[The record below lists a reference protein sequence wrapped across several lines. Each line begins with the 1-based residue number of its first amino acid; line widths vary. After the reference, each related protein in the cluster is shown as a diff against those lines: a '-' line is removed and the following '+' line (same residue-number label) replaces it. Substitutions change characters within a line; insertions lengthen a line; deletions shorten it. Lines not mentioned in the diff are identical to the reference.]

1 MAINL
6 ALTLTLDGR
15 DAFWNSGNTGTKL
28 DITHLQF
35 GTRNRLPTGE
45 ESLLSLPKQS
55 VKIQNGNKIGPD
67 QVRIMATMPGIE
79 NYNVTEIGLW
89 SGEPGLV
96 GSILIAYTSV
106 RTGYI
111 AQMVNGIDLVFT
123 YDMVIAT
130 TDIDKI
136 NIVKDTDQ
144 SSTFSLLAEHETD
157 RNAHPFY
164 VTTDTAQTISGAKT
178 FTNKAI
184 FSGGLTGELTGNAST
199 ATQLKTPRTIGGV
212 SFNGTA
218 NINLPGVNI
227 TGNQNTSGN
236 AATASKLAAAVLIG
250 GVAFDGSAAI
260 NLPGVDIAGNQNTS
274 GNAATATKLQ
284 TARTINGVSFDG
296 SANIT
301 IADNT
306 KLPLA
311 GGTITGSLNVSDTIT
326 VTNVGE
332 QVGAFKKLIQ
342 ASTTTDGGFIA
353 VGNDGVDKGYVE
365 IGTTDDADAEIYAS
379 QRTSANAVIRRA
391 KLLDDAGNTSFP
403 GTVTAPT
410 FNGAL
415 NGNAATATK
424 LQTARSINGVGFDG
438 TANITIADD
447 TKLPLTGGTLTGGL
461 TAPNLTATGSINAT
475 TCGVTGMGNYSP
487 TGQGAY
493 LSWNRNDGW
502 GRTDFINNRGG
513 GAGGFD
519 WWNGNES
526 SYTQVM
532 SLDQS
537 GVLSTKGGFNGNA
550 TSATKLQ
557 TARTINGV
565 SFDGTSDINIAAETP
580 SITLINSDAT
590 LASATTPGLY
600 SVAGYSI
607 AGLYDYGL
615 LRVWSFGGVWNQ
627 MFISHNSNSNGSVA
641 IRQSWNGTTGYNAW
655 RVIDSPNVGGNAA
668 TATRL
673 QTART
678 INGVPFNGTSDIN
691 IADNTKLP
699 LTGGTLTG
707 NLITKTSFLA
717 QTIQELG
724 VGDNT
729 PIRVPEIVAPLD
741 VSGYIPFMHGSML
754 TANMGYRTQISIGG
768 YRGSNKWD
776 NSGAYIAIGGEDT
789 NPVESFRFLHGRRIT
804 NSTGP
809 ILLEGNATS
818 ATRLETQR
826 SIFGL
831 LFDGTNDVSGS
842 ITASTGIVKSGN
854 NHYIDMG
861 RDSVDRM
868 NFYNYGGNYNFID
881 SHNNVTYLS
890 INKDI
895 VSASNLRLSGS
906 VYCSKYKSNSRV
918 WLTDHSEYNA
928 QGMNVGSL
936 FVGDRYAEDIYT
948 PNNGI
953 YAKGIILS
961 ESGFHGKLLAK
972 DSRIF
977 KPLNAE
983 SGGISAY
990 FVTEVGLNNDHT
1002 GGNYGDFLSLNTYN
1016 DASAGNQNG
1025 LFFDKTGKRIVHYQ
1039 SAFGAANWGSGKT
1052 LAYAEDVLS
1061 INGGTMNAPIS
1072 FNLSSA
1078 DGAFHK
1084 LIQADTTTD
1093 GGYIAVGNHGSD
1105 RGYLELGTVDD
1116 GDAAIY
1122 ARKRNGA
1129 NTILDEAVILGPDN
1143 NTSFPNSVFIHNAIG
1158 GYGKCGLVAGA
1169 ADDARYDGCNIDITS
1184 WFGLG
1189 IKSSNSGE
1197 RTVVFNA
1204 RNGDI
1209 SNKGSI
1215 NTGGVVNSR
1224 ALGVNNTEG
1233 TGAGLSLHGGTD
1245 GGMPTYGISFAQT
1258 QHHGRHGYVDG
1269 DWATYFTMEGAYNRG
1284 WIFKSHTHGNV
1295 ASINAQGLL
1304 SIPTM
1309 KMDRSNF
1316 QVVTGSNYTVTYDYA
1331 TRIVR
1336 IVMKVMSAVGVGH
1349 STSPFKVVEGRW
1361 TATFTLPIT
1370 LQVRLSAEF
1379 AFQQVGLP
1387 GYKLWDA
1394 EAGEWHAW
1402 CAPPGHRGSTES
1414 AVTVDVV
1421 RWRGGDG
1428 EPVDG
1433 YLTVVG
1439 FF

>member
-218 NINLPGVNI
+218 NINLPGV
-227 TGNQNTSGN
+227 
-236 AATASKLAAAVLIG
+236 
-250 GVAFDGSAAI
+250 
-260 NLPGVDIAGNQNTS
+260 DIAGNQNTS

-284 TARTINGVSFDG
+284 TARTIALSGAVTGTATNFDGSENITIATTSIDGSKINTGTIPAERIPTLNQNTTGSAKVVLNQDNVAALTGTAIPERGLSMVQGYNNGYPHAYGNSLRLGGDGQGEIYVGWSGSNGGLAPSFIRNKRDTADANWSAWREIVFKDEIGTLSAATATKLATARTIGGVSFDG
-296 SANIT
+296 TADINLPGVNTTGNQSTTGNAATATKLATARSINGVGFDGTANIT
-301 IADNT
+301 IADDT
-306 KLPLA
+306 KLPLT

-353 VGNDGVDKGYVE
+353 VGNNGVDKGYVE
-365 IGTTDDADAEIYAS
+365 IGTTDEEDTEIYAS
-379 QRTSANAVIRRA
+379 QRALIGNTVIRRA
-391 KLLDDAGNTSFP
+391 KLLDSVGNTSFP

-415 NGNAATATK
+415 NGNAA
-424 LQTARSINGVGFDG
+424 
-438 TANITIADD
+438 
-447 TKLPLTGGTLTGGL
+447 
-461 TAPNLTATGSINAT
+461 
-475 TCGVTGMGNYSP
+475 
-487 TGQGAY
+487 
-493 LSWNRNDGW
+493 
-502 GRTDFINNRGG
+502 
-513 GAGGFD
+513 
-519 WWNGNES
+519 
-526 SYTQVM
+526 
-532 SLDQS
+532 
-537 GVLSTKGGFNGNA
+537 
-550 TSATKLQ
+550 SATKLQ

-565 SFDGTSDINIAAETP
+565 SFDGTSNITIAAETP

-668 TATRL
+668 TATKL
-673 QTART
+673 QTARS
-678 INGVPFNGTSDIN
+678 INGVGFDGTSDIT

-1209 SNKGSI
+1209 SNKGSLH
-1215 NTGGVVNSR
+1215 TEQWVN
-1224 ALGVNNTEG
+1224 AKGLGVNSTEG
-1233 TGAGLSLHGGTD
+1233 TGHGLSLHGGTA
-1245 GGMPTYGISFAQT
+1245 GGMPSYGISFAQT
-1258 QHHGRHGYVDG
+1258 YHYGTCGYVNG
-1269 DWATYFTMEGAYNRG
+1269 DWATYFTMTGGNNRG
-1284 WIFKSHTHGNV
+1284 WIFRHADLGNV
-1295 ASINAQGLL
+1295 ASISANGSAYFNGEVNAEKYHTRNK
-1304 SIPTM
+1304 SIAI
-1309 KMDRSNF
+1309 
-1316 QVVTGSNYTVTYDYA
+1316 TGYTPLTNGVILQWGTNWVSGDSDLTVTFPVA
-1331 TRIVR
+1331 FPN
-1336 IVMKVMSAVGVGH
+1336 G
-1349 STSPFKVVEGRW
+1349 F
-1361 TATFTLPIT
+1361 
-1370 LQVRLSAEF
+1370 LSAQASLGMNNWSTKGDAGCGAHSPTNTTMVIRNGAGASGDLF
-1379 AFQQVGLP
+1379 WLAI
-1387 GYKLWDA
+1387 GY
-1394 EAGEWHAW
+1394 
-1402 CAPPGHRGSTES
+1402 
-1414 AVTVDVV
+1414 
-1421 RWRGGDG
+1421 
-1428 EPVDG
+1428 
-1433 YLTVVG
+1433 
-1439 FF
+1439 

>member
-218 NINLPGVNI
+218 NINLPGV
-227 TGNQNTSGN
+227 
-236 AATASKLAAAVLIG
+236 
-250 GVAFDGSAAI
+250 
-260 NLPGVDIAGNQNTS
+260 DIAGNQNTS
-274 GNAATATKLQ
+274 GNAATATKLA
-284 TARTINGVSFDG
+284 TARSINGVGFDG
-296 SANIT
+296 TANIT
-301 IADNT
+301 IADDT
-306 KLPLA
+306 KLPLT

-353 VGNDGVDKGYVE
+353 VGNNGVDKGYVE
-365 IGTTDDADAEIYAS
+365 IGTTDEEDTEIYAS
-379 QRTSANAVIRRA
+379 QRALIGNTVIRRA
-391 KLLDDAGNTSFP
+391 KLLDSVGNTSFP

-415 NGNAATATK
+415 NGNAA
-424 LQTARSINGVGFDG
+424 
-438 TANITIADD
+438 
-447 TKLPLTGGTLTGGL
+447 
-461 TAPNLTATGSINAT
+461 
-475 TCGVTGMGNYSP
+475 
-487 TGQGAY
+487 
-493 LSWNRNDGW
+493 
-502 GRTDFINNRGG
+502 
-513 GAGGFD
+513 
-519 WWNGNES
+519 
-526 SYTQVM
+526 
-532 SLDQS
+532 
-537 GVLSTKGGFNGNA
+537 
-550 TSATKLQ
+550 SATKLQ

-565 SFDGTSDINIAAETP
+565 SFDGTSNITIAAETP

-668 TATRL
+668 TATKL
-673 QTART
+673 QTARS
-678 INGVPFNGTSDIN
+678 INGVGFDGTSDIT

-1189 IKSSNSGE
+1189 IKSSQNGE

-1204 RNGDI
+1204 RTGDI
-1209 SNKGSI
+1209 SNRGSLHTEQWVNAKG
-1215 NTGGVVNSR
+1215 
-1224 ALGVNNTEG
+1224 LGVNSTEG
-1233 TGAGLSLHGGTD
+1233 TGHGLSLHGGTA

-1295 ASINAQGLL
+1295 ASISSQGFL

-1331 TRIVR
+1331 TRIAV
-1336 IVMKVMSAVGVGH
+1336 IEMKVMSALGVGN
-1349 STSPFKVVEGRW
+1349 SASPFKILEGRW
-1361 TATFTLPIT
+1361 TSTFALPIT
-1370 LQVRLSAEF
+1370 LQKRLSAYFSFE
-1379 AFQQVGLP
+1379 QVGLP

-1394 EAGEWHAW
+1394 EAGEWLTW
-1402 CAPPGHRGSTES
+1402 CAPVGQRGSTES
-1414 AVTVDVV
+1414 AVTVDIV
-1421 RWRGGDG
+1421 RFRGGEG
-1428 EPVDG
+1428 EPIDG
-1433 YLTVVG
+1433 FLTVTG

>member
-218 NINLPGVNI
+218 NINLPGVDI
-227 TGNQNTSGN
+227 AGNQNTSGN

-332 QVGAFKKLIQ
+332 QVDAFKKLIQ
-342 ASTTTDGGFIA
+342 AS
-353 VGNDGVDKGYVE
+353 
-365 IGTTDDADAEIYAS
+365 
-379 QRTSANAVIRRA
+379 
-391 KLLDDAGNTSFP
+391 
-403 GTVTAPT
+403 
-410 FNGAL
+410 
-415 NGNAATATK
+415 
-424 LQTARSINGVGFDG
+424 
-438 TANITIADD
+438 
-447 TKLPLTGGTLTGGL
+447 
-461 TAPNLTATGSINAT
+461 
-475 TCGVTGMGNYSP
+475 
-487 TGQGAY
+487 
-493 LSWNRNDGW
+493 
-502 GRTDFINNRGG
+502 
-513 GAGGFD
+513 
-519 WWNGNES
+519 
-526 SYTQVM
+526 
-532 SLDQS
+532 
-537 GVLSTKGGFNGNA
+537 
-550 TSATKLQ
+550 
-557 TARTINGV
+557 
-565 SFDGTSDINIAAETP
+565 
-580 SITLINSDAT
+580 
-590 LASATTPGLY
+590 
-600 SVAGYSI
+600 
-607 AGLYDYGL
+607 
-615 LRVWSFGGVWNQ
+615 
-627 MFISHNSNSNGSVA
+627 
-641 IRQSWNGTTGYNAW
+641 
-655 RVIDSPNVGGNAA
+655 
-668 TATRL
+668 
-673 QTART
+673 
-678 INGVPFNGTSDIN
+678 
-691 IADNTKLP
+691 
-699 LTGGTLTG
+699 
-707 NLITKTSFLA
+707 
-717 QTIQELG
+717 
-724 VGDNT
+724 
-729 PIRVPEIVAPLD
+729 
-741 VSGYIPFMHGSML
+741 
-754 TANMGYRTQISIGG
+754 
-768 YRGSNKWD
+768 
-776 NSGAYIAIGGEDT
+776 
-789 NPVESFRFLHGRRIT
+789 
-804 NSTGP
+804 
-809 ILLEGNATS
+809 
-818 ATRLETQR
+818 
-826 SIFGL
+826 
-831 LFDGTNDVSGS
+831 
-842 ITASTGIVKSGN
+842 
-854 NHYIDMG
+854 
-861 RDSVDRM
+861 
-868 NFYNYGGNYNFID
+868 
-881 SHNNVTYLS
+881 
-890 INKDI
+890 
-895 VSASNLRLSGS
+895 
-906 VYCSKYKSNSRV
+906 
-918 WLTDHSEYNA
+918 
-928 QGMNVGSL
+928 
-936 FVGDRYAEDIYT
+936 
-948 PNNGI
+948 
-953 YAKGIILS
+953 
-961 ESGFHGKLLAK
+961 
-972 DSRIF
+972 
-977 KPLNAE
+977 
-983 SGGISAY
+983 
-990 FVTEVGLNNDHT
+990 
-1002 GGNYGDFLSLNTYN
+1002 
-1016 DASAGNQNG
+1016 
-1025 LFFDKTGKRIVHYQ
+1025 
-1039 SAFGAANWGSGKT
+1039 
-1052 LAYAEDVLS
+1052 
-1061 INGGTMNAPIS
+1061 
-1072 FNLSSA
+1072 
-1078 DGAFHK
+1078 
-1084 LIQADTTTD
+1084 TTTD

-1105 RGYLELGTVDD
+1105 KGYLELGTTDD
-1116 GDAAIY
+1116 ADAAIY
-1122 ARKRNGA
+1122 ARKRNAA
-1129 NTILDEAVILGPDN
+1129 NTVLEEAVILGSDG
-1143 NTSFPNSVFIHNAIG
+1143 NTSFPHSVFIHNTPG
-1158 GYGKCGLVAGA
+1158 GYTKNGLVKGNADNA
-1169 ADDARYDGCNIDITS
+1169 AYTGCNIDITS
-1184 WFGLG
+1184 WFGVG
-1189 IKSSNSGE
+1189 IKASNSGE

-1204 RNGDI
+1204 RTGDI
-1209 SNKGSI
+1209 SNRGSLH
-1215 NTGGVVNSR
+1215 TEQWVNAK

-1233 TGAGLSLHGGTD
+1233 TGAGLSLHGGTA
-1245 GGMPTYGISFAQT
+1245 GGMPSYGISFAQT
-1258 QHHGRHGYVDG
+1258 YHYGTHGYVSG
-1269 DWATYFTMEGAYNRG
+1269 DWATYFTMTGGNNRG
-1284 WIFKSHTHGNV
+1284 WIFRHADLGNV

-1387 GYKLWDA
+1387 GYRLWDA

>member
-218 NINLPGVNI
+218 NINLPGVDI
-227 TGNQNTSGN
+227 AGNQNTSGN

-353 VGNDGVDKGYVE
+353 VGNNGVDKGYVE
-365 IGTTDDADAEIYAS
+365 IGTTDDEDAEIYAS
-379 QRTSANAVIRRA
+379 QRTTANAVIRRA

-424 LQTARSINGVGFDG
+424 LQTARTIGGVSFDGTANINLPGVNTTGNQSTTGNAATATKLATARSINGVGFDG

-461 TAPNLTATGSINAT
+461 TAPNLTATGSIKAT

-493 LSWNRNDGW
+493 LSWNRNGGG

-550 TSATKLQ
+550 ASATKLQ

-565 SFDGTSDINIAAETP
+565 SFDGTSDITIADNTKLPLTGGTLTGNLITKTSFLAQTIQELGSGDNTPIRVPEITVPLDVNGYIPFIHASMQTANYGYRTQISIGGYRGSNTWDNSGAYIAIGGSDANPTESFRFLHGRRITNSTGPILLEGNAATATKLATARSINGVGFDGTSNITIAAETP
-580 SITLINSDAT
+580 SIASINSDAT

-641 IRQSWNGTTGYNAW
+641 IRQSWNGTAGYNAW

-668 TATRL
+668 TATKL

-678 INGVPFNGTSDIN
+678 INGVSFDGSANIT

-699 LTGGTLTG
+699 LAGGTITG
-707 NLITKTSFLA
+707 SLNVSDTIT
-717 QTIQELG
+717 
-724 VGDNT
+724 
-729 PIRVPEIVAPLD
+729 
-741 VSGYIPFMHGSML
+741 
-754 TANMGYRTQISIGG
+754 
-768 YRGSNKWD
+768 
-776 NSGAYIAIGGEDT
+776 
-789 NPVESFRFLHGRRIT
+789 
-804 NSTGP
+804 
-809 ILLEGNATS
+809 
-818 ATRLETQR
+818 
-826 SIFGL
+826 
-831 LFDGTNDVSGS
+831 
-842 ITASTGIVKSGN
+842 
-854 NHYIDMG
+854 
-861 RDSVDRM
+861 
-868 NFYNYGGNYNFID
+868 
-881 SHNNVTYLS
+881 VT
-890 INKDI
+890 
-895 VSASNLRLSGS
+895 
-906 VYCSKYKSNSRV
+906 
-918 WLTDHSEYNA
+918 
-928 QGMNVGSL
+928 NVGEQ
-936 FVGDRYAEDIYT
+936 VDA
-948 PNNGI
+948 
-953 YAKGIILS
+953 
-961 ESGFHGKLLAK
+961 
-972 DSRIF
+972 F
-977 KPLNAE
+977 K
-983 SGGISAY
+983 
-990 FVTEVGLNNDHT
+990 
-1002 GGNYGDFLSLNTYN
+1002 
-1016 DASAGNQNG
+1016 
-1025 LFFDKTGKRIVHYQ
+1025 
-1039 SAFGAANWGSGKT
+1039 
-1052 LAYAEDVLS
+1052 
-1061 INGGTMNAPIS
+1061 
-1072 FNLSSA
+1072 
-1078 DGAFHK
+1078 K
-1084 LIQADTTTD
+1084 LIQASTTTD

-1105 RGYLELGTVDD
+1105 KGYLELGTTDD
-1116 GDAAIY
+1116 ADAAIY
-1122 ARKRNGA
+1122 ARKRNAA
-1129 NTILDEAVILGPDN
+1129 NTVLEEAVILGSDG
-1143 NTSFPNSVFIHNAIG
+1143 NTSFPHSVFIHNTPG
-1158 GYGKCGLVAGA
+1158 GYTKNGLVKGNADNA
-1169 ADDARYDGCNIDITS
+1169 AYTGCNIDITS
-1184 WFGLG
+1184 WFGVG
-1189 IKSSNSGE
+1189 IKASNSGE

-1204 RNGDI
+1204 RTGDI

-1215 NTGGVVNSR
+1215 HTVGVVNGS

-1233 TGAGLSLHGGTD
+1233 TGAGLSLHGGTA
-1245 GGMPTYGISFAQT
+1245 GGMPSYGISFAQT
-1258 QHHGRHGYVDG
+1258 YHYGTHGYVSG
-1269 DWATYFTMEGAYNRG
+1269 DWATYFTMTGGNNRG
-1284 WIFKSHTHGNV
+1284 WIFRHADLGNV

>member
-1 MAINL
+1 
-6 ALTLTLDGR
+6 
-15 DAFWNSGNTGTKL
+15 
-28 DITHLQF
+28 
-35 GTRNRLPTGE
+35 
-45 ESLLSLPKQS
+45 
-55 VKIQNGNKIGPD
+55 
-67 QVRIMATMPGIE
+67 
-79 NYNVTEIGLW
+79 
-89 SGEPGLV
+89 
-96 GSILIAYTSV
+96 
-106 RTGYI
+106 
-111 AQMVNGIDLVFT
+111 
-123 YDMVIAT
+123 
-130 TDIDKI
+130 
-136 NIVKDTDQ
+136 
-144 SSTFSLLAEHETD
+144 
-157 RNAHPFY
+157 
-164 VTTDTAQTISGAKT
+164 
-178 FTNKAI
+178 
-184 FSGGLTGELTGNAST
+184 
-199 ATQLKTPRTIGGV
+199 
-212 SFNGTA
+212 
-218 NINLPGVNI
+218 
-227 TGNQNTSGN
+227 
-236 AATASKLAAAVLIG
+236 
-250 GVAFDGSAAI
+250 
-260 NLPGVDIAGNQNTS
+260 
-274 GNAATATKLQ
+274 
-284 TARTINGVSFDG
+284 
-296 SANIT
+296 
-301 IADNT
+301 
-306 KLPLA
+306 
-311 GGTITGSLNVSDTIT
+311 
-326 VTNVGE
+326 
-332 QVGAFKKLIQ
+332 
-342 ASTTTDGGFIA
+342 
-353 VGNDGVDKGYVE
+353 
-365 IGTTDDADAEIYAS
+365 
-379 QRTSANAVIRRA
+379 
-391 KLLDDAGNTSFP
+391 
-403 GTVTAPT
+403 
-410 FNGAL
+410 
-415 NGNAATATK
+415 
-424 LQTARSINGVGFDG
+424 
-438 TANITIADD
+438 
-447 TKLPLTGGTLTGGL
+447 
-461 TAPNLTATGSINAT
+461 
-475 TCGVTGMGNYSP
+475 MGNYSP

-493 LSWNRNDGW
+493 LSWNRNGGG

-565 SFDGTSDINIAAETP
+565 SFD
-580 SITLINSDAT
+580 
-590 LASATTPGLY
+590 
-600 SVAGYSI
+600 
-607 AGLYDYGL
+607 
-615 LRVWSFGGVWNQ
+615 
-627 MFISHNSNSNGSVA
+627 
-641 IRQSWNGTTGYNAW
+641 
-655 RVIDSPNVGGNAA
+655 
-668 TATRL
+668 
-673 QTART
+673 
-678 INGVPFNGTSDIN
+678 GTSDIN

-1189 IKSSNSGE
+1189 IKSSQNGE

-1204 RNGDI
+1204 RTGDI
-1209 SNKGSI
+1209 SNRGSLHTEQWVNAKG
-1215 NTGGVVNSR
+1215 
-1224 ALGVNNTEG
+1224 LGVNSTEG
-1233 TGAGLSLHGGTD
+1233 TGHGLSLHGGTA

-1284 WIFKSHTHGNV
+1284 WIFKSQNYGNV
-1295 ASINAQGLL
+1295 ASISSQGLL

-1361 TATFTLPIT
+1361 TATFALPIT
-1370 LQVRLSAEF
+1370 LQVRLLAEF

-1394 EAGEWHAW
+1394 EAGEWHTW